1 MIDKL
6 IQSYIKSPDAAATV
20 KEQTGRATEVGGGLE
35 GQKEKYGLRMK
46 KGGMACKGQGL
57 ARKKKFKVY

>member
-6 IQSYIKSPDAAATV
+6 IKGYINSPDAAAAV
-20 KEQTGRATEVGGGLE
+20 KEQTGRTTEVSGGLE
-35 GQKEKYGLRMK
+35 GQKEKYGLQMK

>member
-6 IQSYIKSPDAAATV
+6 LQNYINSPDAAAAV
-20 KEQTGRATEVGGGLE
+20 KKQTGRVKEVSGGLE
-35 GQKEKYGLRMK
+35 GQKKEYGLKMK

>member
-6 IQSYIKSPDAAATV
+6 LQSYINSPDAAATV

-35 GQKEKYGLRMK
+35 GQKQKYGLKMK